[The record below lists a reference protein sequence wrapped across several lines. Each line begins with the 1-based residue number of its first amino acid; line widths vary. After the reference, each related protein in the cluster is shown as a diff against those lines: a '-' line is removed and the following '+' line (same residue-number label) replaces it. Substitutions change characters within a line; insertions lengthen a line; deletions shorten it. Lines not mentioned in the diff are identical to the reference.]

1 MAKTLQD
8 ILKDLSN
15 GITPSQADFL
25 SALKDAGWNSNS
37 GAFSGNNSKDIEE
50 LKRNIKEASAVLSNY
65 TTVKGKLFGELQGD
79 KARLETLKGE
89 LKDAEEEFSKAKID
103 LQRSLSSSSD
113 AFFKNR
119 LGANSEKTFEKELEK
134 YD

>member
-37 GAFSGNNSKDIEE
+37 GAFSGNNSKDIYAGNGKWFENSYVYGVQ
-50 LKRNIKEASAVLSNY
+50 LTDFSGFKHFFRIK
-65 TTVKGKLFGELQGD
+65 TMD
-79 KARLETLKGE
+79 
-89 LKDAEEEFSKAKID
+89 
-103 LQRSLSSSSD
+103 
-113 AFFKNR
+113 
-119 LGANSEKTFEKELEK
+119 
-134 YD
+134 